1 MLLLAAAAA
10 PLSRHPSSAAV
21 FGVASFLAGAAML
34 WVGRD
39 AKRAALPGALA
50 GLAPLV
56 LTLCAGH
63 VGHACMGDGCMMLCV
78 PACVA
83 GGGVAGFA
91 VAMIARRR
99 GAGIVFWTVASAMAL
114 VTGAVGCS
122 CAGVSGLVGL
132 LAGYAVGAAP
142 ILASRVLVRPSS

>member
-1 MLLLAAAAA
+1 MLLLGAGSA
-10 PLSRHPSSAAV
+10 PLSRHPYSAVV
-21 FGVASFLAGAAML
+21 FGVVSFLVGATML

-63 VGHACMGDGCMMLCV
+63 VGHVCTGERCMMLCL

-83 GGGVAGFA
+83 GGGIAGLA
-91 VAMIARRR
+91 VATIARRR
-99 GAGIVFWTVASAMAL
+99 GAGVVFWGVASAMAV

-132 LAGYAVGAAP
+132 LAGYAAGAAP
-142 ILASRVLVRPSS
+142 FLASRALARPSS

>member
-10 PLSRHPSSAAV
+10 PLSRHPSSAVV
-21 FGVASFLAGAAML
+21 FGIASFLAGAAML

-63 VGHACMGDGCMMLCV
+63 VGHACTGDGCMMLCV
-78 PACVA
+78 PACVV
-83 GGGVAGFA
+83 GGGIAGLA
-91 VAMIARRR
+91 VATIARRR
-99 GAGIVFWTVASAMAL
+99 SAGLVFWMVGSGMAL

-132 LAGYAVGAAP
+132 LAGYAAGMVP
-142 ILASRVLVRPSS
+142 LLASRALARPSS